1 MVGDA
6 HLDAHLADRTTVGVW
21 IVRGAV
27 ERGRCWV
34 GIMSRIVHTNEQ
46 DSAHRSSSSVVRPS
60 HLYLPRNLECSVKP
74 TTISSF
80 FFSLCSLIATVPSMT
95 CFGDG
100 RLDRGLVLSAF

>member
-34 GIMSRIVHTNEQ
+34 NEE

>member
-21 IVRGAV
+21 IVRGAA
-27 ERGRCWV
+27 ERGRCWD
-34 GIMSRIVHTNEQ
+34 NEQ

-60 HLYLPRNLECSVKP
+60 HLYLQRNLECSVKLA
-74 TTISSF
+74 TISSS